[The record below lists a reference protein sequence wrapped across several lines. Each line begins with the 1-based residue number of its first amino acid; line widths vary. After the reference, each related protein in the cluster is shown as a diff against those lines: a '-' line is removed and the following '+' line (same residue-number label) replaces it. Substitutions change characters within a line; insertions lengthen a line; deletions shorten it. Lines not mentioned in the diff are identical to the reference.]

1 MDSGSSTFEE
11 VLAESGKL
19 AYTNV
24 GVSMMPLLREGRDVM
39 LIEALGK
46 RKLRRYDV
54 VLFRRS
60 GVSGRGA
67 YVLHRILG
75 VRPDGRYWI
84 VGDNCTSGEVVAERD
99 ILGVL
104 TQVRRDGRKTM
115 RVTDPRYRMYV
126 MLWCKPYRLRIFI
139 LKARGLAGRVKRR
152 LFRRR

>member
-60 GVSGRGA
+60 GV
-67 YVLHRILG
+67 RILG

-126 MLWCKPYRLRIFI
+126 MLWCKPYHLRIFI